1 MPIFSY
7 YQKIEQMYMPVV
19 HANSLLTMNDLVY
32 IHSLDFL
39 LIIYETKIGQFH
51 ISPKKKF

>member
-1 MPIFSY
+1 
-7 YQKIEQMYMPVV
+7 MYMPVV

-39 LIIYETKIGQFH
+39 LIIYVTKIGQFH
-51 ISPKKKF
+51 IS